1 VLVETT
7 VVGLFGLV
15 AVATAHEHWLKDKV
29 DVAPITGP
37 LNAWIDQLPAKT
49 LKRLEANLAPALF
62 VVGLATV
69 VGPDAVMEMRLR
81 AQQNARAT
89 VSGPKPG
96 GNRLPYPLANVSD
109 GAPNGASEHART
121 EGGWH
126 SGIPAASH
134 IGSEHDV

>member
-81 AQQNARAT
+81 AQQNARST
-89 VSGPKPG
+89 VSRPKP
-96 GNRLPYPLANVSD
+96 RDSRFPYPLANVPD
-109 GAPNGASEHART
+109 GTPNGASEHPRA

-126 SGIPAASH
+126 SGIPSASH

>member
-1 VLVETT
+1 LVETT

-49 LKRLEANLAPALF
+49 LKKLEANLAPALF

-81 AQQNARAT
+81 AHSQQNSRLA
-89 VSGPKPG
+89 VS
-96 GNRLPYPLANVSD
+96 RSRSPLQGDFSAASVSD
-109 GAPNGASEHART
+109 KSANGASDHAGV

>member
-29 DVAPITGP
+29 DVTPITGP

-81 AQQNARAT
+81 AQQNARPT
-89 VSGPKPG
+89 VPGTRRPQSAGYAPASGIDRP
-96 GNRLPYPLANVSD
+96 S
-109 GAPNGASEHART
+109 NGAGEHAGT
-121 EGGWH
+121 EGSWH
-126 SGIPAASH
+126 SGIPTAAY